1 MQKIRKILRPD
12 SEKKMLLKNRL
23 TNNTEFIGPFHL
35 GFQSTP
41 INLILRQ
48 PLRLVHFSFESDC
61 YFQFS
66 LMHYECRWL
75 VAGRGAAEY
84 RLRHVF

>member
-48 PLRLVHFSFESDC
+48 PLSIFIDAL
-61 YFQFS
+61 
-66 LMHYECRWL
+66 
-75 VAGRGAAEY
+75 
-84 RLRHVF
+84 